1 MPNTHRVLLLIVMLL
16 GVNGCAAGQKVG
28 GMTPQ
33 QAFSDP
39 LVAEL
44 VVAAT
49 QNDFQKVDEK
59 VQAGADVNSIGA
71 DGVTPLLWQVYLR
84 NVRGAEK
91 LLALGADPN
100 YRDEKLHTSA
110 LYLAVGASR
119 VDFLDVLLRYK
130 GDPNLIGPNG
140 YSLLHQAVMEF
151 CEECVR
157 LLVEKYYANV
167 NVQYNDGFTPA
178 NVAVAMGRF
187 DLVAYFLQNGLTENL
202 QNLALAVQIS
212 KTPPESPAMK
222 HKVQVID
229 MLKARGVQYPDP
241 RYRPHQPPPGWK
253 P

>member
-1 MPNTHRVLLLIVMLL
+1 MNIKHRVFIIVMLS
-16 GVNGCAAGQKVG
+16 VVSSCAAGQKVG

-59 VQAGADVNSIGA
+59 VQAGADVNTIGA
-71 DGVTPLLWQVYLR
+71 DGVTPLIWQVYLR

-91 LLALGADPN
+91 LLKLGANPN
-100 YRDEKLHTSA
+100 YRGEKLHASP

-119 VDFLDVLLRYK
+119 VDLLDVLLRYK

-140 YSLLHQAVMEF
+140 DSLLHQAVIEF
-151 CEECVR
+151 CEACVR
-157 LLVEKYYANV
+157 LLVENYHANV
-167 NVQYNDGFTPA
+167 NVQCDNGDTPA
-178 NVAVAMGRF
+178 KVAVAMGRF
-187 DLVAYFLQNGLTENL
+187 DLVAYFLQKGLNNNL
-202 QNLALAVQIS
+202 QDLALSVQIRQV
-212 KTPPESPAMK
+212 PAESDAMK

-241 RYRPHQPPPGWK
+241 RYRPRQPPPGWE